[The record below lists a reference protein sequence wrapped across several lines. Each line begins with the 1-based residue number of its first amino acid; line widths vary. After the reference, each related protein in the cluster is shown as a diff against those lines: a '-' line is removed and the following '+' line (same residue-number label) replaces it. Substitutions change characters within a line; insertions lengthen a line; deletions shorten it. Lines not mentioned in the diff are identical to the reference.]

1 MHNNETNNIPKDIM
15 RVFLALCSECDRFDM
30 TDVIKLVEPDEKI
43 SAVNCNSCRNSNTV
57 LMTTISVPETYE
69 KKTDENNENIQ
80 DG

>member
-1 MHNNETNNIPKDIM
+1 MHNINNIPKGIM

-43 SAVNCNSCRNSNTV
+43 AAVNCNSCGNADTV

-69 KKTDENNENIQ
+69 KKNDKNIQ
-80 DG
+80 DD